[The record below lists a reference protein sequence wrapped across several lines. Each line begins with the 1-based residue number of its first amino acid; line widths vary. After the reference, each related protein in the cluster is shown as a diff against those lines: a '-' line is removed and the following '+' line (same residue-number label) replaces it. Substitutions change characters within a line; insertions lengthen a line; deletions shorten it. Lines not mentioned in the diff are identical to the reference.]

1 MHLNRLTIAGE
12 GVTIDNPTMRY
23 QEGIE
28 SELPRSGVDQG
39 MLVGTVSY
47 SLLLGIAM
55 VVVGLA
61 AHQRWI
67 AFWGGTLVIASA
79 AFLIATL
86 FNAG

>member
-1 MHLNRLTIAGE
+1 VPQSGLAIAGC
-12 GVTIDNPTMRY
+12 VNIADNPGMRY
-23 QEGIE
+23 REGTE
-28 SELPRSGVDQG
+28 TELPRSGVDQG
-39 MLVGTVSY
+39 MLIGTVSY

-61 AHQRWI
+61 ARQRWI
-67 AFWGGTLVIASA
+67 AFWGGTLVLASA